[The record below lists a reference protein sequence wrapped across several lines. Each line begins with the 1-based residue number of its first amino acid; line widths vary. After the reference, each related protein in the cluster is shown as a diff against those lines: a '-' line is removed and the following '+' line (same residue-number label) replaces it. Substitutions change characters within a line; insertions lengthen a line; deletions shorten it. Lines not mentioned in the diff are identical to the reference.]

1 MAVASFSSPIHPL
14 LAALEV
20 ARSALHDGE
29 TDLGRGALDEA
40 FAALGSLYAL
50 LDSRRHPEMSAYL
63 QFVYD
68 ACLQHIGAAGPGRC
82 ERLTSAIDLLSEL
95 LRAEEGARRSAW
107 PGDRPSFIARATA
120 V

>member
-1 MAVASFSSPIHPL
+1 MAASFASPLDPL
-14 LAALEV
+14 LAALDA
-20 ARSALHDGE
+20 ARSALQDGA
-29 TDLGRGALDEA
+29 TDLGLGALDEA
-40 FAALGSLYAL
+40 FGALGSLYAL

-82 ERLTSAIDLLSEL
+82 ERLTSAIELLLPL
-95 LRAEEGARRSAW
+95 LRAEEGARRSGW
-107 PGDRPSFIARATA
+107 PADRPSFIARAIG